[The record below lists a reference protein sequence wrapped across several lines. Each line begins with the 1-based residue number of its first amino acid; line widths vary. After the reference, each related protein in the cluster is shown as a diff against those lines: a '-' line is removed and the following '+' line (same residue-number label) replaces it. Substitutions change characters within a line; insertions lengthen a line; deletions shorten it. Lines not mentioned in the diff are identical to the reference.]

1 MRMTVIG
8 ATFYNYRVPSPRRQK
23 GIFMLVLSK
32 EQFRRALCILIGFH
46 VLVIAASNYLVQLP
60 IQVFGLYTTWG
71 TFSFPFVY
79 LATDLS
85 VRIFGD
91 QKARIIIFG
100 AMLPALIASY
110 VVSALF
116 FEGTFQGFGQLA
128 YVNTFILRIA
138 LASFIAYLLGQL
150 ADIKIFSQLRKHKKW
165 WIAPAGS
172 TICGN
177 LLDTIV
183 FYAIAFWASSDTFMG
198 AHWPEIAAV
207 DYGFKLFV
215 SILLFLPLYGVLLR
229 TITNKILAEPKL
241 HVIT

>member
-1 MRMTVIG
+1 
-8 ATFYNYRVPSPRRQK
+8 
-23 GIFMLVLSK
+23 MLVLSK
-32 EQFRRALCILIGFH
+32 MQFRRALCILIGFH

-60 IQVFGLYTTWG
+60 IQVFGLHTTWG

-79 LATDLS
+79 LATDLT

-91 QKARIIIFG
+91 QKARTIVFS
-100 AMLPALIASY
+100 AMLPALITSY
-110 VVSALF
+110 VVSVLF
-116 FEGTFQGFGQLA
+116 FEGIFQGFGKLA
-128 YVNTFILRIA
+128 YLNTFIFRIA

-150 ADIKIFSQLRKHKKW
+150 ADIKIFSQLRKHKRW

-183 FYAIAFWASSDTFMG
+183 FYGVAFWASSDAFMG

-215 SILLFLPLYGVLLR
+215 SMLLFLPLYGVLLR
-229 TITNKILAEPKL
+229 AITSQILAEPKL
-241 HVIT
+241 RAIT

>member
-1 MRMTVIG
+1 
-8 ATFYNYRVPSPRRQK
+8 
-23 GIFMLVLSK
+23 MLVLSK
-32 EQFRRALCILIGFH
+32 VQYRRALCVLIGFH
-46 VLVIAASNYLVQLP
+46 VLVIAVSNYLVQLP

-79 LATDLS
+79 LATDLT

-91 QKARIIIFG
+91 HKARTIIFG
-100 AMLPALIASY
+100 AMLPALITSY

-116 FEGTFQGFGQLA
+116 FEGTFQGFGKLTLL
-128 YVNTFILRIA
+128 NTFIFRIA

-150 ADIKIFSQLRKHKKW
+150 VDIKIFSQLRKQTKW
-165 WIAPAGS
+165 WIAPASS

-183 FYAIAFWASSDTFMG
+183 FYGIAFWASSDGFM
-198 AHWPEIAAV
+198 ATHWPEIAAV

-215 SILLFLPLYGVLLR
+215 SMLLFLPLYGVLLR
-229 TITNKILAEPKL
+229 AISNQILAEPKL
-241 HVIT
+241 GVIS